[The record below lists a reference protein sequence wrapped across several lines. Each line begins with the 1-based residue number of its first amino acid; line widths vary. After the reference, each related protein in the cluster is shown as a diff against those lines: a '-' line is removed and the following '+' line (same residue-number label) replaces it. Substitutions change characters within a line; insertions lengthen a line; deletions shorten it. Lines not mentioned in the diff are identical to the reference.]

1 MGQVTIYIDKE
12 TEEKMISSAKA
23 ANVSKSKWVS
33 DVIREKVASE
43 WPASLRELAGAWDDF
58 PTLEELRSGDGKDV
72 GRESL

>member
-58 PTLEELRSGDGKDV
+58 PTLEELRSGGGKDV

>member
-58 PTLEELRSGDGKDV
+58 PALEELRSSDGKDV